1 MSKSLAEYLAEVR
14 RAIPT
19 GDRQEDAQSTVAIND
34 TVDLSTY
41 RLLAPQEKA
50 VIVAML
56 DQSGPKEHAFLPQ
69 LENMMVQ
76 RSCTCGCPSLE
87 FAPPPDGT
95 RIDLYRQ
102 NIVADMTGEAADGLV
117 GLILWQAGGKLT
129 GLEAYDLAGREPPT
143 PYELP
148 RPETLATFSTT

>member
-1 MSKSLAEYLAEVR
+1 MSKSLAEYLSEVR

-19 GDRQEDAQSTVAIND
+19 GDRPKDEQSTGPIND

-50 VIVAML
+50 VIEAML
-56 DQSGPKEHAFLPQ
+56 NQSGPKEHAFLPQ
-69 LENMMVQ
+69 LEDMMVQ
-76 RSCTCGCPSLE
+76 RSCTCGCPSLA

-95 RIDLYRQ
+95 RIDLYHQ
-102 NIVADMTGEAADGLV
+102 NIVAEMTGEATDGLV

-143 PYELP
+143 PYALP
-148 RPETLATFSTT
+148 RPETLATFSNT

>member
-1 MSKSLAEYLAEVR
+1 MSKSLAEYLSEVR

-19 GDRQEDAQSTVAIND
+19 GDRPKDEQSTGPIND

-50 VIVAML
+50 VIEAML
-56 DQSGPKEHAFLPQ
+56 NQCGPKEHAFLPQ
-69 LENMMVQ
+69 LEDMMVQ
-76 RSCTCGCPSLE
+76 RSCTCGCPSLA

-95 RIDLYRQ
+95 RIDLYHQ
-102 NIVADMTGEAADGLV
+102 NIVAEMTGEATDGLV

-148 RPETLATFSTT
+148 RPETLATFSPT

>member
-1 MSKSLAEYLAEVR
+1 MSRSLAEYLAEVR

-19 GDRQEDAQSTVAIND
+19 GERQEYAQSTASIND

-50 VIVAML
+50 VIEAL
-56 DQSGPKEHAFLPQ
+56 LNQSGPKEHAFLPQ
-69 LENMMVQ
+69 LEDMMVQ
-76 RSCTCGCPSLE
+76 RRCTCGCPSLA

-95 RIDLYRQ
+95 RIDLYHR
-102 NIVADMTGEAADGLV
+102 NIVAEMTGEAMDGLV
-117 GLILWQAGGKLT
+117 GVILWQAWGQLT

-143 PYELP
+143 PYQLP
-148 RPETLATFSTT
+148 RAETLATFSNA